1 MGMLSG
7 AAPVGV
13 VHSYLGC
20 HLSGRRQGRNAD
32 FAAADTDA
40 AGSGDADAAG
50 PLTSRLPYQGEEKGA
65 ADAFVGADDAD
76 GVFLPRLTSQGKTR
90 TKCYRS

>member
-1 MGMLSG
+1 MLSG

-13 VHSYLGC
+13 VHCYLGC

-32 FAAADTDA
+32 AADADTDA
-40 AGSGDADAAG
+40 AGSGD
-50 PLTSRLPYQGEEKGA
+50 
-65 ADAFVGADDAD
+65 ADDAD

-90 TKCYRS
+90 TKCYRR